1 MAAISVWHLS
11 RVAIVV
17 ATIALGPI
25 LIGCGA
31 RQQAAGSGSSSCSLP
46 AKPPATSNIF
56 IPASFSTQV
65 VAHGQTACI
74 VGDGF
79 GTKPGKI
86 LFYTGGQGLV
96 VSARIESW
104 ANSPQRRQ
112 SPTCALMARIQA
124 SVPA

>member
-1 MAAISVWHLS
+1 M
-11 RVAIVV
+11 
-17 ATIALGPI
+17 
-25 LIGCGA
+25 
-31 RQQAAGSGSSSCSLP
+31 
-46 AKPPATSNIF
+46 
-56 IPASFSTQV
+56 

-104 ANSPQRRQ
+104 ANTLIEVVVPDTALTGPVEAETANENLSMRAPHESSPHRMA
-112 SPTCALMARIQA
+112 SPRSPPRESPRLCPGSRL
-124 SVPA
+124 P